1 VSGSLVDV
9 DTAYAEERFDVE
21 HRLNRPPS
29 TPSPGT
35 IATRR
40 RAVTW
45 AGRDPRLSGWRE
57 RVGRGVVG
65 GFGLTMAITA
75 TVCAF
80 SGARAAQVSRAE
92 PAVLV
97 TGVDDPITPVIADHL
112 TGMVEQ
118 AEEDGH
124 EALVVEMDTPGGLD
138 TAMRDIVQAFL
149 AARVPVVVYVTPSG
163 ARAASAGALIAWSS
177 HVVAMA
183 PGTTI
188 GAATPVTLEG
198 GEVGDKVVNDAAAY
212 ARAIAAARG
221 RNVKVAAAAVTKG
234 QALSDTEAVDED
246 VADLVVRNRAALL
259 DALDGRE
266 MALPGGA
273 TVTLHTADAAVE
285 EQGMSFLRKVLQR
298 LADPTL
304 AFLFMSIGTLGIIYE
319 LATPGIGAAGGIGA
333 LSVLIALF
341 SLAVLPV
348 NAVGFLFLV
357 LAGVLFVAELF
368 TPGVGVAAALG
379 SVSLALAGIFLFP
392 EDTPGLTL
400 SLAAVLPMV
409 AVVGVGVIVAGRLAL
424 RARGAPAVTGVR
436 ALVGREL
443 VVARTAGRSGQ
454 AMVEGAWWNLRSRQP
469 LQVGDRVQVRDVDG
483 LDLVVD
489 PVASDEKEGRP

>member
-1 VSGSLVDV
+1 M
-9 DTAYAEERFDVE
+9 
-21 HRLNRPPS
+21 
-29 TPSPGT
+29 
-35 IATRR
+35 TR
-40 RAVTW
+40 

-57 RVGRGVVG
+57 LVGRGVVG

-80 SGARAAQVSRAE
+80 SGASAAQVSRAE

-97 TGVDDPITPVIADHL
+97 TRVDDPITPVIADHL

-212 ARAIAAARG
+212 ARAIAEARG

-234 QALSDTEAVDED
+234 QALSDTEA
-246 VADLVVRNRAALL
+246 
-259 DALDGRE
+259 
-266 MALPGGA
+266 
-273 TVTLHTADAAVE
+273 
-285 EQGMSFLRKVLQR
+285 
-298 LADPTL
+298 
-304 AFLFMSIGTLGIIYE
+304 
-319 LATPGIGAAGGIGA
+319 
-333 LSVLIALF
+333 
-341 SLAVLPV
+341 
-348 NAVGFLFLV
+348 
-357 LAGVLFVAELF
+357 
-368 TPGVGVAAALG
+368 
-379 SVSLALAGIFLFP
+379 
-392 EDTPGLTL
+392 
-400 SLAAVLPMV
+400 
-409 AVVGVGVIVAGRLAL
+409 
-424 RARGAPAVTGVR
+424 
-436 ALVGREL
+436 
-443 VVARTAGRSGQ
+443 
-454 AMVEGAWWNLRSRQP
+454 
-469 LQVGDRVQVRDVDG
+469 
-483 LDLVVD
+483 
-489 PVASDEKEGRP
+489 